1 MKKNEEIELSSI
13 QATAYWWVNL
23 IRSKVKEILIEISSD
38 EDKTNFAQI
47 FCNFTEVE
55 WRNLYLQLVY
65 YIGEDV
71 NNYIPKGDIYG
82 IDAFNQDTEKGGHN
96 RINEELSKIIQI
108 SIPDISLACSDSK
121 DLVIY
126 TNMFGACVWYKSCG
140 ISDLS
145 TKYEPSYVLTGDENE
160 LDFYNQVLSTIAVL
174 QQKDHSFDSIPI
186 LRDRFC
192 DEYKRLHPSDETFDE
207 IRKRFNKAF
216 NKAADRDI
224 VWGRS
229 FKQSYFAYFRD
240 FDYVGLE
247 KYMKLAEHYARIILQ
262 VEKVPEGQSLVK
274 NRIKSQENK

>member
-1 MKKNEEIELSSI
+1 MNNNEEIELTSI

-23 IRSKVKEILIEISSD
+23 IRSKVKEILIEKSSN
-38 EDKTNFAQI
+38 EDKTKFAQI
-47 FCNFTEVE
+47 FCKFTEVD
-55 WRNLYLQLVY
+55 WREIYLQLVY

-96 RINEELSKIIQI
+96 RINEKLSKILQT
-108 SIPDISLACSDSK
+108 SIPDIRLASSSSK
-121 DLVIY
+121 DWVIY

-140 ISDLS
+140 VSDLP

-174 QQKDHSFDSIPI
+174 QQKDHSFDSTPI

-192 DEYKRLHPSDETFDE
+192 DEYKRIYSSDDTLDE
-207 IRKRFNKAF
+207 IRKRFNQAF

-224 VWGRS
+224 VLGRS
-229 FKQSYFAYFRD
+229 FKQSYFAHFRD

-247 KYMKLAEHYARIILQ
+247 NYMKLAEHYARIILHI
-262 VEKVPEGQSLVK
+262 EKVPEGQSLVK
-274 NRIKSQENK
+274 NKYKK

>member
-13 QATAYWWVNL
+13 QATAYWGVNL
-23 IRSKVKEILIEISSD
+23 IRSKVKEILIEKSSD
-38 EDKTNFAQI
+38 EDETNFAQI
-47 FCNFTEVE
+47 FCNFTEAD
-55 WRNLYLQLVY
+55 WRKIYLQLVY

-108 SIPDISLACSDSK
+108 SIPDISLASSSSK
-121 DLVIY
+121 DSVIY

-140 ISDLS
+140 VSDLS
-145 TKYEPSYVLTGDENE
+145 IKYEPSYVLTGDEIE

-174 QQKDHSFDSIPI
+174 QQKDHSFDSTPI

-192 DEYKRLHPSDETFDE
+192 EEYKRLYPSDETMDE
-207 IRKRFNKAF
+207 VKIRFNKAF
-216 NKAADRDI
+216 DKASDRDI

-247 KYMKLAEHYARIILQ
+247 NYMILAEHYARIILHI
-262 VEKVPEGQSLVK
+262 EKVPEGQSLVK
-274 NRIKSQENK
+274 NMYKN